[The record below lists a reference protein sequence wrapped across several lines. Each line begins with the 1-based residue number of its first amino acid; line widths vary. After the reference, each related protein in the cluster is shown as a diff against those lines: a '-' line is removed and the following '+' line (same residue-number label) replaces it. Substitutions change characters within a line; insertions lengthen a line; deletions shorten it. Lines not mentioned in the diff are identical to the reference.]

1 MLHHEYSVLGTG
13 MKDNILNQVKDLDL
27 TSWDFKADG
36 NIMHI
41 LYIRRKTSRYNNR
54 SKKFSEFAILL

>member
-27 TSWDFKADG
+27 ISWDFKADG
-36 NIMHI
+36 NIMYI

-54 SKKFSEFAILL
+54 SKIFSEFAILL